1 MIVTKDAAGKA
12 LEKAL
17 STGGDFAEIFAED
30 SFRTVINMMSG
41 RIEEA
46 VSGRDHGAGIRVFKG
61 FNYVY
66 VFTNDTSEAGLVDAA
81 SQAAAAIG
89 SGAPQGSNIVFRDKN
104 IRNINPIR
112 MFPKDVEIAKKA
124 GIVKTA
130 YNAAASYDS
139 LIKQVSVTYVDST
152 KNIQILNSEGLSAED
167 SRTHTR
173 LSTTA
178 VASDGKENQTGMTGP
193 GRQKGFEV
201 FEEIDPEW
209 NGRDAARCAVT
220 MLKADLCPPGR
231 MTVAIENGF
240 GGVIFHE
247 ACGHALEATAVAK
260 GQSVFCGKLGQKIA
274 SEVVT
279 AIDDATIPNGWGSGN
294 IDDEGNDTR
303 RNVLIEKGVLKS
315 YLIDKLNGRR
325 MGMEATGSSR
335 RQSYAYAP
343 TSRMSNTYIAA
354 GESSDEEIISSIADG
369 LYCAQMG
376 GGSVNPVTG
385 DFNFAVR
392 EGYLVKNGKID
403 RPVRG
408 ATLIGKGSEILFN
421 IDMVGR
427 CMKTGQGMCGS
438 ISGSIPADVGQPLIR
453 VSQITVG
460 GREGGR

>member
-1 MIVTKDAAGKA
+1 MIVSKDAARKA
-12 LEKAL
+12 IDRAL
-17 STGGDFAEIFAED
+17 STGGDFAEVFAED
-30 SFRTVINMMSG
+30 SFRTVISMMSG

-66 VFTNDTSEAGLVDAA
+66 VYTNDTSEVGLVEAA
-81 SQAAAAIG
+81 TQAAAAIG
-89 SGAPQGSNIVFRDKN
+89 DAAPLGIDVVFRDKN
-104 IRNINPIR
+104 VQNINPIMLLPR
-112 MFPKDVEIAKKA
+112 SVEIAKKA
-124 GIVKTA
+124 GVVKTA

-139 LIKQVSVTYVDST
+139 LIKQVSVSYMDST
-152 KNIQILNSEGLSAED
+152 RDIQILNSEGLCAQD

-173 LSTTA
+173 MSINA
-178 VASDGKENQTGMTGP
+178 VASDGKENQTGFAGP
-193 GRQKGFEV
+193 GRQKGFEM

-209 NGRDAARCAVT
+209 YGRDAARCAVT
-220 MLKADLCPPGR
+220 MLKADLCPSGR
-231 MTVAIENGF
+231 MAVAIENGF

-247 ACGHALEATAVAK
+247 ACGHSLEATAVAK
-260 GQSVFCGKLGQKIA
+260 GQSVFAGKLGEKIA
-274 SEVVT
+274 SDVVT
-279 AIDDATIPNGWGSGN
+279 AIDDATMPNGWGSGN

-303 RNVLIEKGVLKS
+303 KNVLIENGVLKG
-315 YLIDKLNGRR
+315 YLIDKINGRR
-325 MGMEATGSSR
+325 MKMEANGASR

-354 GESSDEEIISSIADG
+354 GSSSDEEIIGSMEKG

-385 DFNFAVR
+385 EFNFSVR
-392 EGYLVKNGKID
+392 EGYLVKDGKID
-403 RPVRG
+403 KPVRG
-408 ATLIGKGSEILFN
+408 ATLIGKGSEVLFN

-427 CMKTGQGMCGS
+427 DMKTGQGMCGS
-438 ISGSIPADVGQPLIR
+438 LSGSIPADVGQPLVR

>member
-1 MIVTKDAAGKA
+1 MIVSKNAAQKA
-12 LEKAL
+12 LDKAL

-30 SFRTVINMMSG
+30 SFRTVISMMSG

-66 VFTNDTSEAGLVDAA
+66 VYTNDTSEAGLAEAA
-81 SQAAAAIG
+81 AQAAAAIG
-89 SGAPQGSNIVFRDKN
+89 NAAPLGVDIVFRDKN
-104 IRNINPIR
+104 IKNMHPILIA
-112 MFPKDVEIAKKA
+112 PKGVGIARKA
-124 GIVKTA
+124 GVVKTA

-139 LIKQVSVTYVDST
+139 LIKQVSVSYMDST
-152 KNIQILNSEGLSAED
+152 RDIQILNSEGLCAED

-173 LSTTA
+173 LSINA
-178 VASDGKENQTGMTGP
+178 VASDGKENQTGFAGP

-209 NGRDAARCAVT
+209 YGRDAARCAVT
-220 MLKADLCPPGR
+220 MLKADLCPSGR
-231 MTVAIENGF
+231 MMVAIENGF

-247 ACGHALEATAVAK
+247 ACGHSLEATAVAK
-260 GQSVFCGKLGQKIA
+260 GQSVFAGKLGQKIA
-274 SEVVT
+274 SDVVT

-303 RNVLIEKGVLKS
+303 RNVLIENGVLKS
-315 YLIDKLNGRR
+315 YLIDQLNGRR
-325 MGMEATGSSR
+325 MGMAATGSAR

-354 GESSDEEIISSIADG
+354 GSSSDEEIIRSMDSGI
-369 LYCAQMG
+369 YCAQMG

-392 EGYLVKNGKID
+392 EGYLVRNGRID
-403 RPVRG
+403 KPVRG

-421 IDMVGR
+421 IDMVGG

-438 ISGSIPADVGQPLIR
+438 LSGSIPADVGQPLIR